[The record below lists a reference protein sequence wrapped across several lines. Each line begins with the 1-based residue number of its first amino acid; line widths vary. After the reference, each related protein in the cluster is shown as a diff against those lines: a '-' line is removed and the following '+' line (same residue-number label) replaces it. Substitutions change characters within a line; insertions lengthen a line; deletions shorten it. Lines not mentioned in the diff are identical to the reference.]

1 MAKNDVRI
9 REWGSARVQ
18 SFPVQDRTSSSAA
31 ATIKPGEPVKQASD
45 GSPYA
50 LLLAT
55 GDPEVG
61 TDTVIG
67 IAMTES
73 TETATA
79 DGAVDVLVP
88 GPDTVLECKATTAAN
103 FDLQSEIDAL
113 IGDAVAFDL
122 TTGTFTVDE
131 NEGND
136 DNVHGLR
143 IVGGDPD
150 RSVVYFTFKQLATQ
164 NSSIT
169 GQTMD

>member
-1 MAKNDVRI
+1 MAVNDVKI
-9 REWGSARVQ
+9 RKWGNGAVEQ
-18 SFPVQDRTSSSAA
+18 WQVQDRTSSGAS
-31 ATIKPGEPVKQASD
+31 ATIKAGEPVKMAAD
-45 GSPYA
+45 GSPYVI
-50 LLLAT
+50 LLAS

-61 TDTVIG
+61 TDIFVG
-67 IAMTES
+67 IAMGES

-79 DGAVDVLVP
+79 DGVVEVFMP
-88 GPDTVLECKATTAAN
+88 GSTSELACAATTSTN
-103 FDLQSEIDAL
+103 FDAQSEIDAL
-113 IGDAVAFDL
+113 VGDCVAFDL

-150 RSVVYFTFKQLATQ
+150 KAEVWFRVKSGVTSAG
-164 NSSIT
+164 SIT